1 MLRCYCNLQKK
12 LMKYDFN
19 EIVPRRG
26 TDCIKWDSCDDPDM
40 LPLWVADMDFRAA
53 PFIIEAMQRRLNHGV
68 FGYVKVPESYYE
80 SVIRWFARRHGWQIQ
95 REHMLYTIGV
105 VPAIAAI
112 LQSITH
118 PGDKVIVQTPVY
130 NCFYSCLRNAGNVLV
145 ENPLVYENNYYRI
158 DFEDFERKIISK
170 QPKAFLLCNPHNP
183 AGRVWTSDEL
193 TRLGEICIRHNVFV
207 ISDEIHNELVMPGY
221 HYTPFASISSEF
233 AENSAVCIS
242 ASKSFNIAGLQLAN
256 IICSRERVRV
266 LIDKGININETC
278 DVNPFGIVATKAAY
292 SEEGEEWLRQ
302 LMEYV
307 HSNYEFLCQYLADN
321 LPQVSVTRLEGTYL
335 AWLDCSAL
343 GIPSLE
349 LGHLLQQKIH
359 VWFTPGHEYSTSE
372 NYFLRVNLA
381 CPNATL
387 RLALRKFCTFL
398 KENH

>member
-1 MLRCYCNLQKK
+1 MLV
-12 LMKYDFN
+12 D
-19 EIVPRRG
+19 
-26 TDCIKWDSCDDPDM
+26 
-40 LPLWVADMDFRAA
+40 
-53 PFIIEAMQRRLNHGV
+53 
-68 FGYVKVPESYYE
+68 
-80 SVIRWFARRHGWQIQ
+80 
-95 REHMLYTIGV
+95 
-105 VPAIAAI
+105 
-112 LQSITH
+112 
-118 PGDKVIVQTPVY
+118 
-130 NCFYSCLRNAGNVLV
+130 
-145 ENPLVYENNYYRI
+145 NPLVRRDNHYEI
-158 DFEDFERKIISK
+158 DFADFEQKIIDHK
-170 QPKAFLLCNPHNP
+170 PKIFLLCNPHNP
-183 AGRVWTSDEL
+183 VGRVWTPEEL
-193 TRLGEICIRHNVFV
+193 TRLGDICLRHGVFV
-207 ISDEIHNELVMPGY
+207 ISDEIHNEIVMPGFR
-221 HYTPFASISSEF
+221 YTPFASLGDKF
-233 AENSAVCIS
+233 AQNSAVCIS
-242 ASKSFNIAGLQLAN
+242 ASKSFNIAGLQLAD
-256 IICSRERVRV
+256 IVVPDSHRRA
-266 LIDKGININETC
+266 LIDKQININETC
-278 DVNPFGIVATKAAY
+278 DVNPFGVVAHEAAY